1 MKVAYFDCFSGISG
15 DMTVGALIDAGLK
28 IETLEKELKKLGL
41 SGYQLEIKIVVKKG
55 ISATQFKVKI
65 KEEGVERRFKDILTI
80 LEKSKLDEEIKKDTK
95 KIFFNIA
102 QAESK
107 IHQKDIDKIHFHEIG
122 GLDSI
127 VDITSAVIG
136 IKTLGIEEIHS
147 SALPVGKGFVKCA
160 HGVIPVPAPATL
172 ELLKNIPTYS
182 GGIESE
188 MITPTGAAIISTL
201 AKSFGKQPLMKIE
214 RIGYGAGE
222 KEFTIPNLLRINIG
236 EKIAKDKDFKDDYI
250 SDEAVLIETNIDDM
264 NPEFYDYIMDK
275 LFSQGALDVF
285 LTPIQMKKNRP
296 AHMLSIIVYEQ
307 NLKEI
312 LEVLFSEST
321 TLGVRIREVKRLRLG
336 QQNFIAETKYGKIRV
351 KVGIF
356 KGEIKNIAPEY
367 EDCKKM
373 AKKHKV
379 PLKEVYEEAK
389 CSVQRIADR
398 KTVISNKLVV

>member
-1 MKVAYFDCFSGISG
+1 MKIAYFDCFSGISG
-15 DMTVGALIDAGLK
+15 DMIVGALLDAGLK

-41 SGYQLEIKIVVKKG
+41 TGYQLEINKVVKKG
-55 ISATQFKVKI
+55 ISATKFKVKI

-80 LEKSKLDEEIKKDTK
+80 LEKSKLDEEIKKETQ

-107 IHQKDIDKIHFHEIG
+107 IHQEDIDRIHFHEIG

-127 VDITSAVIG
+127 IDITSAVIG
-136 IKTLGIEEIHS
+136 IKTLGIEEIYS
-147 SALPVGKGFVKCA
+147 SALPLGKGFVECS
-160 HGVIPVPAPATL
+160 HGIIPVPAPATL

-201 AKSFGKQPLMKIE
+201 AKSFGERPLMKIE
-214 RIGYGAGE
+214 WIGYGAGE
-222 KEFTIPNLLRINIG
+222 KEFRIPNLLRVSIG
-236 EKIAKDKDFKDDYI
+236 EKILKDENLKDGYV

-264 NPEFYDYIMDK
+264 NPEFYDYIMEQ
-275 LFSQGALDVF
+275 LFSRGALDVF

-307 NLKEI
+307 DLKKI

-321 TLGVRIREVKRLRLG
+321 TLGVRIREIKRLRLA
-336 QQNFIAETKYGKIRV
+336 QQNIIAETKYGKIRV

-356 KGEIKNIAPEY
+356 KGEIKNIAPEF

-373 AKKHKV
+373 TKQHQV
-379 PLKEVYEEAK
+379 PLKEIYEEAK
-389 CSVQRIADR
+389 KIAY
-398 KTVISNKLVV
+398 NKLGLR

>member
-1 MKVAYFDCFSGISG
+1 MKIAYFDCFSGISG
-15 DMTVGALIDAGLK
+15 DMTVGALLDAGLE
-28 IETLEKELKKLGL
+28 IETLEKELNKLGL
-41 SGYQLEIKIVVKKG
+41 SGYQLEVNKVVKKG

-65 KEEGVERRFKDILTI
+65 KEEGVERRFKDILDI
-80 LEKSKLDEEIKKDTK
+80 LEKSKLDEEIKKETE

-107 IHQKDIDKIHFHEIG
+107 IHRKDIDKIHFHEIG

-127 VDITSAVIG
+127 IDITSAVIG
-136 IKTLGIEEIHS
+136 IKTLEIEEIYS
-147 SALPVGKGFVKCA
+147 STLPVGRGFVKCA

-172 ELLKNIPTYS
+172 ELLKNIPIYS

-188 MITPTGAAIISTL
+188 MITPTGAGIIGTL
-201 AKSFGKQPLMKIE
+201 AKSFGERPLMKIE

-222 KEFTIPNLLRINIG
+222 KEFTIPNLLRVSIG
-236 EKIAKDKDFKDDYI
+236 EKILKVENLKDGYV
-250 SDEAVLIETNIDDM
+250 SDEAILIETNIDDM
-264 NPEFYDYIMDK
+264 NPEFYDYIMDQ

-285 LTPIQMKKNRP
+285 LTPVQMKKNRP

-321 TLGVRIREVKRLRLG
+321 TLGIRIREIKRLRLA
-336 QQNFIAETKYGKIRV
+336 QQNFIAETKYGKIKV
-351 KVGIF
+351 KVGMF

-373 AKKHKV
+373 AKQHKV
-379 PLKEVYEEAK
+379 PLKEVYDEAMK
-389 CSVQRIADR
+389 I
-398 KTVISNKLVV
+398 TYNKLRVARL

>member
-1 MKVAYFDCFSGISG
+1 MKIAYFDCFSGISG
-15 DMTVGALIDAGLK
+15 DMTVGSLLDAGLK
-28 IETLEKELKKLGL
+28 IGTLEKELKKLGL
-41 SGYQLEIKIVVKKG
+41 TGYQLEVDKVVKKG
-55 ISATQFKVKI
+55 ISATQFKVRI

-80 LEKSKLDEEIKKDTK
+80 IEKSKLDEEIKKETK

-107 IHQKDIDKIHFHEIG
+107 IHRKDLDKIHFHEIG

-127 VDITSAVIG
+127 IDITSAVIG
-136 IKTLGIEEIHS
+136 IKTLGIEEIYS

-188 MITPTGAAIISTL
+188 MITPTGAGIIGTL
-201 AKSFGKQPLMKIE
+201 AKSFRERPLMKIE
-214 RIGYGAGE
+214 RTGYGAGE
-222 KEFTIPNLLRINIG
+222 KEFTIPNLLRISIG
-236 EKIAKDKDFKDDYI
+236 EKILKDEHSKDGYV

-264 NPEFYDYIMDK
+264 NPEFYDYIMER
-275 LFSQGALDVF
+275 LFSQGALDAF

-296 AHMLSIIVYEQ
+296 AHMLSIVVYEQ

-321 TLGVRIREVKRLRLG
+321 TLGVRIREIKRLRLA

-356 KGEIKNIAPEY
+356 KGKIKNVAPEY

-373 AKKHKV
+373 AKQHQV
-379 PLKEVYEEAK
+379 PLKEIYEEAK
-389 CSVQRIADR
+389 WSVQHITDR
-398 KTVISNKLVV
+398 KIQ

>member
-1 MKVAYFDCFSGISG
+1 MKIAYFDCFSGISG
-15 DMTVGALIDAGLK
+15 DMTVGALLDAGLK

-41 SGYQLEIKIVVKKG
+41 SGYQLEVSKVVKKG

-65 KEEGVERRFKDILTI
+65 KEEGVERRFKDILDI
-80 LEKSKLDEEIKKDTK
+80 FEKSKLNEEIKKETK

-107 IHQKDIDKIHFHEIG
+107 IHRKDIDKIHFHEIG

-127 VDITSAVIG
+127 IDIASAVIG

-188 MITPTGAAIISTL
+188 MITPTGAAIISNL
-201 AKSFGKQPLMKIE
+201 AKSFGERPFMKTE

-222 KEFTIPNLLRINIG
+222 KEFAIPNLLRVSIG
-236 EKIAKDKDFKDDYI
+236 EKILKDGNLKDSYV

-285 LTPIQMKKNRP
+285 VTPIQMKKNRP

-321 TLGVRIREVKRLRLG
+321 TLGIRIRGIKRLRLA

-356 KGEIKNIAPEY
+356 KREIKNIAPEY
-367 EDCKKM
+367 EDCKKL
-373 AKKHKV
+373 AKQHQI
-379 PLKEVYEEAK
+379 PLKEVYEEA
-389 CSVQRIADR
+389 R
-398 KTVISNKLVV
+398 KVACDKLGVR

>member
-1 MKVAYFDCFSGISG
+1 MKIAYFDCFSGISG
-15 DMTVGALIDAGLK
+15 DMTVGALLDAGLK

-41 SGYQLEIKIVVKKG
+41 SGYQLEVNKVVKKG

-65 KEEGVERRFKDILTI
+65 KEERVERRFKDILGI
-80 LEKSKLDEEIKKDTK
+80 LEKSKLDEEIKKETE

-107 IHQKDIDKIHFHEIG
+107 IHRKDIDKIHFHEIG

-127 VDITSAVIG
+127 IDITSAVIG

-147 SALPVGKGFVKCA
+147 SSLPVGKGFVKCA
-160 HGVIPVPAPATL
+160 HGIIPVPAPATL

-188 MITPTGAAIISTL
+188 MITPTGAGIISTL
-201 AKSFGKQPLMKIE
+201 AKSFRERPLMKIE

-222 KEFTIPNLLRINIG
+222 KEFTIPNLLRVSIG
-236 EKIAKDKDFKDDYI
+236 EKNLKDENLKDDYV

-264 NPEFYDYIMDK
+264 NPEFYDYIMDQ
-275 LFSQGALDVF
+275 LFSKGALDVF
-285 LTPIQMKKNRP
+285 LTSIQMKKNRP

-307 NLKEI
+307 SLKEI
-312 LEVLFSEST
+312 LEVLFFEST
-321 TLGVRIREVKRLRLG
+321 TLGVRIREIKRLRLT
-336 QQNFIAETKYGKIRV
+336 QQNFIAETKYGKIKV

-356 KGEIKNIAPEY
+356 KGEIKNVAPEY

-373 AKKHKV
+373 AKQHQV

-389 CSVQRIADR
+389 KVTRLTR
-398 KTVISNKLVV
+398 

>member
-1 MKVAYFDCFSGISG
+1 MKIAYFDCFSGISG
-15 DMTVGALIDAGLK
+15 DMTVGALLDAGLK
-28 IETLEKELKKLGL
+28 IEALEKELKKLDL
-41 SGYQLEIKIVVKKG
+41 TGYQLEVNKVVKKG

-65 KEEGVERRFKDILTI
+65 KEEGVERRFEDILTI
-80 LEKSKLDEEIKKDTK
+80 LEKSKLDEEIKEKTK

-127 VDITSAVIG
+127 IDIASAVIG
-136 IKTLGIEEIHS
+136 IKTLKIEEIHS
-147 SALPVGKGFVKCA
+147 SALPLGKGFIECA
-160 HGVIPVPAPATL
+160 HGIFPVPAPATL

-188 MITPTGAAIISTL
+188 MITPTGAAIIGTL
-201 AKSFGKQPLMKIE
+201 AKSFGERPLMKIE

-222 KEFTIPNLLRINIG
+222 KEFSIPNLLRVSIG
-236 EKIAKDKDFKDDYI
+236 EKILEEENLKDGYI
-250 SDEAVLIETNIDDM
+250 GDEAVLIETNIDDM
-264 NPEFYDYIMDK
+264 NPEFYDYIMEQ

-307 NLKEI
+307 DLKGVLEI
-312 LEVLFSEST
+312 LFSEST
-321 TLGVRIREVKRLRLG
+321 TLGVRIREIKRLRLA
-336 QQNFIAETKYGKIRV
+336 QQNFVAETKYGKIRV
-351 KVGIF
+351 KAGIF
-356 KGEIKNIAPEY
+356 KGKIKNIAPEY
-367 EDCKKM
+367 EDCNKM
-373 AKKHKV
+373 AKQHQV

-389 CSVQRIADR
+389 KIAY
-398 KTVISNKLVV
+398 NKLA

>member
-1 MKVAYFDCFSGISG
+1 MKIAYFDCFSGISG
-15 DMTVGALIDAGLK
+15 DMTVGALLDAGLK
-28 IETLEKELKKLGL
+28 IETLEKELTKLGL
-41 SGYQLEIKIVVKKG
+41 SGYQLEVDKVTKKG

-65 KEEGVERRFKDILTI
+65 KEGGVERRFKDILTI
-80 LEKSKLDEEIKKDTK
+80 LEESKLDEGIKKETK

-107 IHQKDIDKIHFHEIG
+107 IHQKDIGEIHFHEIG

-127 VDITSAVIG
+127 IDITSAVIG
-136 IKTLGIEEIHS
+136 IKTLGIEEIYS

-201 AKSFGKQPLMKIE
+201 AKSFGKRPLMKIE

-222 KEFTIPNLLRINIG
+222 KEFTIPNLLRVCIG
-236 EKIAKDKDFKDDYI
+236 EKTLKDENLKDDYV
-250 SDEAVLIETNIDDM
+250 SDEVVLIETNIDDM
-264 NPEFYDYIMDK
+264 NPEFYDYIMDQ

-296 AHMLSIIVYEQ
+296 AHMLSVIVYEQ

-321 TLGVRIREVKRLRLG
+321 TLGVRVREIKRLRLN
-336 QQNFIAETKYGKIRV
+336 QQNFMAETKYGKIKV
-351 KVGIF
+351 KVGMF

-373 AKKHKV
+373 AKQHQV
-379 PLKEVYEEAK
+379 PLKEVYEEVK
-389 CSVQRIADR
+389 
-398 KTVISNKLVV
+398 KVIQLTSLPVTRFKN

>member
-1 MKVAYFDCFSGISG
+1 MKIAYFDCFSGISG

-28 IETLEKELKKLGL
+28 VETLEEELKKLGL
-41 SGYQLEIKIVVKKG
+41 FGYRLEVNKVVKKG
-55 ISATQFKVKI
+55 ISATQFKVKT
-65 KEEGVERRFKDILTI
+65 KEEGVERRFKDILDI
-80 LEKSKLDEEIKKDTK
+80 LEKSKLDEEIKKKSK
-95 KIFFNIA
+95 KIFLNIA
-102 QAESK
+102 QVESK

-127 VDITSAVIG
+127 IDITSAVIG
-136 IKTLGIEEIHS
+136 IKTLGIEEIYS

-201 AKSFGKQPLMKIE
+201 AKSFGERPLMKIE
-214 RIGYGAGE
+214 RTGYGAGE
-222 KEFTIPNLLRINIG
+222 KEFIIPNLLRVSIG
-236 EKIAKDKDFKDDYI
+236 EKILKEGNLKDGYV

-264 NPEFYDYIMDK
+264 NPEFYDYIMDQ

-296 AHMLSIIVYEQ
+296 THMLSVVVYEQ
-307 NLKEI
+307 DLKEI

-321 TLGVRIREVKRLRLG
+321 TLGVRIREIKRLRLA
-336 QQNFIAETKYGKIRV
+336 QQNFIAETKYGKIKV

-367 EDCKKM
+367 EDCKNK
-373 AKKHKV
+373 AKQHQV
-379 PLKEVYEEAK
+379 PLKEVYDEA
-389 CSVQRIADR
+389 R
-398 KTVISNKLVV
+398 KAAHAKLR

>member
-1 MKVAYFDCFSGISG
+1 MKIAYFDCFSGISG
-15 DMTVGALIDAGLK
+15 DMTVGALLDAGLE
-28 IETLEKELKKLGL
+28 IETLEKELNKLGL
-41 SGYQLEIKIVVKKG
+41 SGYQLEVNKVVKKG

-65 KEEGVERRFKDILTI
+65 KEEGVERRFKDILDI
-80 LEKSKLDEEIKKDTK
+80 LEKSKLDEEIKKETE

-107 IHQKDIDKIHFHEIG
+107 IHRKDIDKIHFHEIG

-127 VDITSAVIG
+127 IDITSAVIG

-172 ELLKNIPTYS
+172 ELLKNIPIYS

-188 MITPTGAAIISTL
+188 MITPTGAGIIGTL
-201 AKSFGKQPLMKIE
+201 AKSFGERPLMKIE

-222 KEFTIPNLLRINIG
+222 KEFTIPNLLRVSIG
-236 EKIAKDKDFKDDYI
+236 EKILKVENLKDGYV
-250 SDEAVLIETNIDDM
+250 SDEAILIETNIDDM
-264 NPEFYDYIMDK
+264 NPEFYDYIMDQ

-296 AHMLSIIVYEQ
+296 AHLLSIIVYEQ

-321 TLGVRIREVKRLRLG
+321 TLGIRIREIKRLRLA
-336 QQNFIAETKYGKIRV
+336 QQNFIAETKYGKIKV
-351 KVGIF
+351 KVGMF

-373 AKKHKV
+373 AKQHKV
-379 PLKEVYEEAK
+379 PLKEVYDEAMK
-389 CSVQRIADR
+389 I
-398 KTVISNKLVV
+398 TYNKLRVARL

>member
-1 MKVAYFDCFSGISG
+1 MKIAYFDCFSGISG
-15 DMTVGALIDAGLK
+15 DMAVGALLDAGLK

-41 SGYQLEIKIVVKKG
+41 TGYQLEVNKVVKKG
-55 ISATQFKVKI
+55 ISATKFKVKI

-80 LEKSKLDEEIKKDTK
+80 LEKSKLDEEIKKETK

-107 IHQKDIDKIHFHEIG
+107 IHQKDIDRIHFHEIG

-127 VDITSAVIG
+127 IDITSAVIG

-188 MITPTGAAIISTL
+188 MITPTGAAIIGTL
-201 AKSFGKQPLMKIE
+201 AKSFGERPLMKIE

-222 KEFTIPNLLRINIG
+222 KEFSIPNLLRVSIG
-236 EKIAKDKDFKDDYI
+236 EKILKDENLKDGYV

-264 NPEFYDYIMDK
+264 NPEFYDYIMDQ

-307 NLKEI
+307 DLKEI

-321 TLGVRIREVKRLRLG
+321 TLGVRIREIKRLRLA

-373 AKKHKV
+373 AKQHQV

-389 CSVQRIADR
+389 KIAYD
-398 KTVISNKLVV
+398 KLLVVSE

>member
-1 MKVAYFDCFSGISG
+1 MKIAYFNCFSGISG
-15 DMTVGALIDAGLK
+15 DMTVGALLDTGLK
-28 IETLEKELKKLGL
+28 IEILEKELKKLGL
-41 SGYQLEIKIVVKKG
+41 SGYQLEVKKAVKRG

-80 LEKSKLDEEIKKDTK
+80 LEKSKLDEEIKKETK

-127 VDITSAVIG
+127 IDITSAVIG
-136 IKTLGIEEIHS
+136 IKTLGIEEIYS

-201 AKSFGKQPLMKIE
+201 AKSFGKRPLMEIE

-222 KEFTIPNLLRINIG
+222 KEFTIPNLLRVSIG
-236 EKIAKDKDFKDDYI
+236 EKILKDENLKNGYV

-264 NPEFYDYIMDK
+264 NPEFYDYIIDK

-321 TLGVRIREVKRLRLG
+321 TLGVRVREVKRLRLS

-351 KVGIF
+351 KVGMF

-373 AKKHKV
+373 AKQHQV
-379 PLKEVYEEAK
+379 PLKEIYEEVKKVAYG
-389 CSVQRIADR
+389 
-398 KTVISNKLVV
+398 KLG

>member
-1 MKVAYFDCFSGISG
+1 MKIAYFDCFSGISG
-15 DMTVGALIDAGLK
+15 DMTVGALLDAGLK
-28 IETLEKELKKLGL
+28 IEILEKELKKLGL
-41 SGYQLEIKIVVKKG
+41 SGYQLEMNKIVKKG

-80 LEKSKLDEEIKKDTK
+80 LEKSKLNEEIKEQTK

-127 VDITSAVIG
+127 IDITSAVIG
-136 IKTLGIEEIHS
+136 MKALGIEEIYS
-147 SALPVGKGFVKCA
+147 STLPTGKGFVKCA

-188 MITPTGAAIISTL
+188 MITPTGAAIIGTL
-201 AKSFGKQPLMKIE
+201 AKSFGERPLMKIE
-214 RIGYGAGE
+214 RTGYGAGE
-222 KEFTIPNLLRINIG
+222 KEFMIPNLLRVSIG
-236 EKIAKDKDFKDDYI
+236 EKILKDETLKDDYV
-250 SDEAVLIETNIDDM
+250 SDEAILIETNIDDM

-275 LFSQGALDVF
+275 LFVQGALDVF
-285 LTPIQMKKNRP
+285 STPIQMKKNRS
-296 AHMLSIIVYEQ
+296 AHMLSIIVYKQ

-321 TLGVRIREVKRLRLG
+321 TLGVRLREIKRLRLD
-336 QQNFIAETKYGKIRV
+336 QQNFIAETKYGKV
-351 KVGIF
+351 KIKVARF

-367 EDCKKM
+367 EDCKKV
-373 AKKHKV
+373 AKQHQV
-379 PLKEVYEEAK
+379 PLKKVYEEAK
-389 CSVQRIADR
+389 KIAY
-398 KTVISNKLVV
+398 SKLDN

>member
-1 MKVAYFDCFSGISG
+1 MKIAYFDCFSGISG
-15 DMTVGALIDAGLK
+15 DMTVGALLDAGLE
-28 IETLEKELKKLGL
+28 IETLEKELNKLGL
-41 SGYQLEIKIVVKKG
+41 SGYQLEVNKVVKKG

-65 KEEGVERRFKDILTI
+65 KEEGVERRFKDILDI
-80 LEKSKLDEEIKKDTK
+80 FEKSKLNEEIKKETK

-107 IHQKDIDKIHFHEIG
+107 IHRKDIDKIHFHEIG

-127 VDITSAVIG
+127 IDITSAVIG
-136 IKTLGIEEIHS
+136 IKTLGIEEIYS
-147 SALPVGKGFVKCA
+147 SALPVGRGFVKCA

-172 ELLKNIPTYS
+172 ELLKNIPIYS

-188 MITPTGAAIISTL
+188 MITPTGAGIIGTL
-201 AKSFGKQPLMKIE
+201 AKSFGERPLMKIE

-222 KEFTIPNLLRINIG
+222 KEFTIPNLLRVSIG
-236 EKIAKDKDFKDDYI
+236 EKILRDENLKDDYV
-250 SDEAVLIETNIDDM
+250 SDEAILIETNIDDM
-264 NPEFYDYIMDK
+264 NPEFYDYIMEK
-275 LFSQGALDVF
+275 LFFQGALDVF

-321 TLGVRIREVKRLRLG
+321 TLGVRIREVKRLRLA
-336 QQNFIAETKYGKIRV
+336 QQNFIAETKYGKIKV
-351 KVGIF
+351 KVGMF

-373 AKKHKV
+373 AKQHKV
-379 PLKEVYEEAK
+379 PLKEVYDEAMK
-389 CSVQRIADR
+389 I
-398 KTVISNKLVV
+398 TYNKLRVARL

>member
-1 MKVAYFDCFSGISG
+1 MKIAYFDCFSGISG
-15 DMTVGALIDAGLK
+15 DMTVGALLDAGLK

-41 SGYQLEIKIVVKKG
+41 TGYQLEVNKVVKKG
-55 ISATQFKVKI
+55 ISATKFKVKI

-80 LEKSKLDEEIKKDTK
+80 LEKSKLDEEIKKETK

-127 VDITSAVIG
+127 IDIASAVIG
-136 IKTLGIEEIHS
+136 IKTLGIEEIYS

-160 HGVIPVPAPATL
+160 HGVMPVPAWATL

-188 MITPTGAAIISTL
+188 MITPTGAAIIGTL
-201 AKSFGKQPLMKIE
+201 AKSFGERPLMKIE

-222 KEFTIPNLLRINIG
+222 KEFSIPNLLRVSIG
-236 EKIAKDKDFKDDYI
+236 EKILKDENLKDGYV

-264 NPEFYDYIMDK
+264 NPEFYDYIMDQ
-275 LFSQGALDVF
+275 LFSLGALDVF

-307 NLKEI
+307 DLKEI

-321 TLGVRIREVKRLRLG
+321 TLGVRIREIKRLRLA

-356 KGEIKNIAPEY
+356 KGEIKNIGPEY
-367 EDCKKM
+367 EDCKKI
-373 AKKHKV
+373 AEQHQV
-379 PLKEVYEEAK
+379 PLKEIYEEAK
-389 CSVQRIADR
+389 KVAN
-398 KTVISNKLVV
+398 NKLKVIL

>member
-1 MKVAYFDCFSGISG
+1 MKIAYFDCFSGISG
-15 DMTVGALIDAGLK
+15 DMTVGALLDAGLK

-41 SGYQLEIKIVVKKG
+41 SGYQLEVKKVVKKG

-80 LEKSKLDEEIKKDTK
+80 LEKSKLDEEIKKGTK

-127 VDITSAVIG
+127 IDITSAVIG

-147 SALPVGKGFVKCA
+147 SALPVGKGFIKCS

-201 AKSFGKQPLMKIE
+201 TKSFGKRPLMKIE

-222 KEFTIPNLLRINIG
+222 KEFTIPNLLRVSIG
-236 EKIAKDKDFKDDYI
+236 EKILKDENLKDGYV

-264 NPEFYDYIMDK
+264 NSEFYDYIMDQ

-321 TLGVRIREVKRLRLG
+321 TLGVRVREVKRLRLS
-336 QQNFIAETKYGKIRV
+336 QQNFMAETKYGKIKV
-351 KVGIF
+351 KVGMF

-367 EDCKKM
+367 EDCKKI
-373 AKKHKV
+373 AKQHQI
-379 PLKEVYEEAK
+379 PLKEIYEEAK
-389 CSVQRIADR
+389 WSVQRITDR
-398 KTVISNKLVV
+398 KIQ

>member
-1 MKVAYFDCFSGISG
+1 MKIAYFDCFSGISG
-15 DMTVGALIDAGLK
+15 DMTVGSLLDAGLK
-28 IETLEKELKKLGL
+28 IGTLEKELKKLGL
-41 SGYQLEIKIVVKKG
+41 TGYQLEVDKVVKKG
-55 ISATQFKVKI
+55 ISATQFKVRI

-80 LEKSKLDEEIKKDTK
+80 IEKSKLDEEIKKETK

-107 IHQKDIDKIHFHEIG
+107 IHRKDLDKIHFHEIG

-127 VDITSAVIG
+127 IDITSAVIG
-136 IKTLGIEEIHS
+136 IKTLGIEEIYS

-188 MITPTGAAIISTL
+188 MITPTGAGIIGTL
-201 AKSFGKQPLMKIE
+201 AKSFRERPLMKIE
-214 RIGYGAGE
+214 RTGYGAGE
-222 KEFTIPNLLRINIG
+222 KEFTIPNLLRISIG
-236 EKIAKDKDFKDDYI
+236 EKILKDEHSKDGYV

-264 NPEFYDYIMDK
+264 NPEFYDYIMER
-275 LFSQGALDVF
+275 LFSQGALDAF

-296 AHMLSIIVYEQ
+296 AHMLSIVVYEQ

-321 TLGVRIREVKRLRLG
+321 TLGVRIREIKRLRLA

-356 KGEIKNIAPEY
+356 KGKIKNVAPEY
-367 EDCKKM
+367 EDCKKI
-373 AKKHKV
+373 AKQHKV
-379 PLKEVYEEAK
+379 PLKEVYEETK
-389 CSVQRIADR
+389 WSVQHITDR
-398 KTVISNKLVV
+398 KIQ

>member
-15 DMTVGALIDAGLK
+15 DMTVGTLLDAGFK

-41 SGYQLEIKIVVKKG
+41 PGYQLEVNKVVKKG

-65 KEEGVERRFKDILTI
+65 KEEGVERRFKDILDI
-80 LEKSKLDEEIKKDTK
+80 LEESKLDEEIKKETK

-102 QAESK
+102 QAEAK
-107 IHQKDIDKIHFHEIG
+107 IHRKDIDKIHFHEIG

-127 VDITSAVIG
+127 IDITSAVIG
-136 IKTLGIEEIHS
+136 IKTLGIEEIYS

-188 MITPTGAAIISTL
+188 MITPTGAAIIGTL
-201 AKSFGKQPLMKIE
+201 AKSFGERPLMKIE

-222 KEFTIPNLLRINIG
+222 KEFTIPNLLRVSIG
-236 EKIAKDKDFKDDYI
+236 EKILKDENLKDGYI
-250 SDEAVLIETNIDDM
+250 SDEAVLIESNIDDM
-264 NPEFYDYIMDK
+264 NPEFYDYIMEQ

-321 TLGVRIREVKRLRLG
+321 TLGVRIREIKRLRLA

-351 KVGIF
+351 KVGMF

-373 AKKHKV
+373 AKQYKV
-379 PLKEVYEEAK
+379 PLKEVYDEAK
-389 CSVQRIADR
+389 NMAKD
-398 KTVISNKLVV
+398 KLR

>member
-1 MKVAYFDCFSGISG
+1 MKIAYFDCFSGISG
-15 DMTVGALIDAGLK
+15 DMTVGALLDAGLK
-28 IETLEKELKKLGL
+28 IEILEKELKKLGL
-41 SGYQLEIKIVVKKG
+41 SGYQLEMNKIVKKG

-80 LEKSKLDEEIKKDTK
+80 LEKSKLNEEIKEQTK

-127 VDITSAVIG
+127 IDISSAVIG
-136 IKTLGIEEIHS
+136 MKALGIEEIYS
-147 SALPVGKGFVKCA
+147 SALPTGKGFVKCA

-172 ELLKNIPTYS
+172 ELLKNIPTYN

-188 MITPTGAAIISTL
+188 MITPTGAAIIGTL
-201 AKSFGKQPLMKIE
+201 AKSFGERPLMKIE
-214 RIGYGAGE
+214 RTGYGAGE
-222 KEFTIPNLLRINIG
+222 KEFIIPNLLRVSIG
-236 EKIAKDKDFKDDYI
+236 EKILKDETLKDDYV
-250 SDEAVLIETNIDDM
+250 SDEAILIETNIDDM

-275 LFSQGALDVF
+275 LFVQGALDVF
-285 LTPIQMKKNRP
+285 STPIQMKKNRS
-296 AHMLSIIVYEQ
+296 AHMLSIIVYKQ

-321 TLGVRIREVKRLRLG
+321 TLGVRLREIKRLRLD
-336 QQNFIAETKYGKIRV
+336 QQNFIAETKYGKV
-351 KVGIF
+351 KVKVARF

-367 EDCKKM
+367 EDCKKV
-373 AKKHKV
+373 AKQHQV
-379 PLKEVYEEAK
+379 PLKKVYEEAK
-389 CSVQRIADR
+389 KIAYD
-398 KTVISNKLVV
+398 KLG

>member
-1 MKVAYFDCFSGISG
+1 MKIAYFDCFSGISG
-15 DMTVGALIDAGLK
+15 DMTVGALLDAGLK

-41 SGYQLEIKIVVKKG
+41 SGYRLEVNKVVKKG

-65 KEEGVERRFKDILTI
+65 KEEGVERRFKDILDI
-80 LEKSKLDEEIKKDTK
+80 LEKSKLDEEIKKETK

-127 VDITSAVIG
+127 IDITSAVIG

-188 MITPTGAAIISTL
+188 MITPTGAGIISTL
-201 AKSFGKQPLMKIE
+201 AKSFGGRPLMKIE

-222 KEFTIPNLLRINIG
+222 KEFTIPNLLRVSIG
-236 EKIAKDKDFKDDYI
+236 EKILKDENLKDGYV
-250 SDEAVLIETNIDDM
+250 SDEAVLIETNIDDI
-264 NPEFYDYIMDK
+264 NPEFYDYIMEQ

-321 TLGVRIREVKRLRLG
+321 TLGVRIREIKRLRLA
-336 QQNFIAETKYGKIRV
+336 QQNFIAKTKYGKIKV
-351 KVGIF
+351 KVGTF
-356 KGEIKNIAPEY
+356 KGEIKNITPEY

-373 AKKHKV
+373 AKQHKI
-379 PLKEVYEEAK
+379 PLKEIYEEVK
-389 CSVQRIADR
+389 KV
-398 KTVISNKLVV
+398 TYNKLDN

>member
-1 MKVAYFDCFSGISG
+1 MKIAYFDCFSGISG
-15 DMTVGALIDAGLK
+15 DMTVGALLDAGLK

-41 SGYQLEIKIVVKKG
+41 SGYQLEVKKVVKKG

-80 LEKSKLDEEIKKDTK
+80 LEKSKLDEEIKKETK

-107 IHQKDIDKIHFHEIG
+107 IHQKDMDKIHFHEIG

-127 VDITSAVIG
+127 IDITSAVIG

-201 AKSFGKQPLMKIE
+201 AKSFGKRPLMKIE
-214 RIGYGAGE
+214 SIGYGAGE
-222 KEFTIPNLLRINIG
+222 KEFTIPNLLRVSIG
-236 EKIAKDKDFKDDYI
+236 EKILKDEKLKDGYV

-285 LTPIQMKKNRP
+285 LVPIQMKKNRP

-321 TLGVRIREVKRLRLG
+321 TLGVRIREVKRLRLD
-336 QQNFIAETKYGKIRV
+336 QQNFMAETKYGKIKV
-351 KVGIF
+351 KVGMF

-373 AKKHKV
+373 AKQHQV

-389 CSVQRIADR
+389 
-398 KTVISNKLVV
+398 KVIQLTSLPVTRFKN

>member
-1 MKVAYFDCFSGISG
+1 MKIAYFDCFSGISG
-15 DMTVGALIDAGLK
+15 DMTVGALLDAGLK
-28 IETLEKELKKLGL
+28 IDTLEKELKKLGL
-41 SGYQLEIKIVVKKG
+41 SGYQLEVNKVVKKG

-65 KEEGVERRFKDILTI
+65 KEEGVHRRFKDILDI
-80 LEKSKLDEEIKKDTK
+80 LEKSKLDEEVKKETE

-107 IHQKDIDKIHFHEIG
+107 IHRKDIDKIHFHEIG

-127 VDITSAVIG
+127 IDITSAVIG

-172 ELLKNIPTYS
+172 ELLKNIPIYS
-182 GGIESE
+182 GGIEGE
-188 MITPTGAAIISTL
+188 MITPTGAGIISTL
-201 AKSFGKQPLMKIE
+201 AKSFGERPLMKIE
-214 RIGYGAGE
+214 RTGYGAGE
-222 KEFTIPNLLRINIG
+222 KEFTIPNILRVSIG
-236 EKIAKDKDFKDDYI
+236 EKILKDENLKDGYL
-250 SDEAVLIETNIDDM
+250 SDEAVLIESNIDDM
-264 NPEFYDYIMDK
+264 SPEFYDYIMEK

-321 TLGVRIREVKRLRLG
+321 TLGVRIREVKRLRLV
-336 QQNFIAETKYGKIRV
+336 QQNFITDTKYGKIKV

-356 KGEIKNIAPEY
+356 KEEIKNIAPEY

-373 AKKHKV
+373 AKQHKV
-379 PLKEVYEEAK
+379 PLKEVYDEAK
-389 CSVQRIADR
+389 WSAQRIADR
-398 KTVISNKLVV
+398 KIQ

>member
-1 MKVAYFDCFSGISG
+1 MKIAYFDCFSGISG
-15 DMTVGALIDAGLK
+15 DMTVGALLDTGLK
-28 IETLEKELKKLGL
+28 IEILEKELKKLGL
-41 SGYQLEIKIVVKKG
+41 SGYQLEVKKVAKKG

-65 KEEGVERRFKDILTI
+65 KEEGVERRFKGILTI
-80 LEKSKLDEEIKKDTK
+80 LEKSKLDEEIKKETK

-127 VDITSAVIG
+127 IDITSAVIG
-136 IKTLGIEEIHS
+136 IKTLGIEEIYS

-201 AKSFGKQPLMKIE
+201 AKSFGKRPLMKIE

-222 KEFTIPNLLRINIG
+222 KEFTIPNLLRVSVG

-264 NPEFYDYIMDK
+264 NPEFYNYIMDQ
-275 LFSQGALDVF
+275 LFFQGALDVF

-321 TLGVRIREVKRLRLG
+321 TLGVRIKEIKRLRLG

-373 AKKHKV
+373 AKQHRV
-379 PLKEVYEEAK
+379 PLKEVYEEVKKVAY
-389 CSVQRIADR
+389 D
-398 KTVISNKLVV
+398 KLG

>member
-1 MKVAYFDCFSGISG
+1 MKIAYFDCFSGISG
-15 DMTVGALIDAGLK
+15 DMTVGALLDAGLK

-41 SGYQLEIKIVVKKG
+41 SGYQLEVKKVVKKG
-55 ISATQFKVKI
+55 IFATQFKVKI
-65 KEEGVERRFKDILTI
+65 KEEGVERRFKDILDI
-80 LEKSKLDEEIKKDTK
+80 LEKSKLDEEIKKEAQ

-127 VDITSAVIG
+127 IDITSAVIG
-136 IKTLGIEEIHS
+136 IKTLGIKEIYS

-188 MITPTGAAIISTL
+188 MITPTGAAIIGTL
-201 AKSFGKQPLMKIE
+201 AKSFGERPLMKIE
-214 RIGYGAGE
+214 KIGHGAGE
-222 KEFTIPNLLRINIG
+222 KEFTIPNILRVSIG
-236 EKIAKDKDFKDDYI
+236 EEILKDENLKDAYV
-250 SDEAVLIETNIDDM
+250 SDEAVLIESNIDDM
-264 NPEFYDYIMDK
+264 NPEFYDFIMDQ

-296 AHMLSIIVYEQ
+296 AHMLSIIIYEQ

-321 TLGVRIREVKRLRLG
+321 TLGVRIREIKRLRLA
-336 QQNFIAETKYGKIRV
+336 QQNFIAETKYGKIGV

-367 EDCKKM
+367 EDCKKI
-373 AKKHKV
+373 AKQRQV
-379 PLKEVYEEAK
+379 PLKEVYEEVKGVAY
-389 CSVQRIADR
+389 
-398 KTVISNKLVV
+398 NKFGLR